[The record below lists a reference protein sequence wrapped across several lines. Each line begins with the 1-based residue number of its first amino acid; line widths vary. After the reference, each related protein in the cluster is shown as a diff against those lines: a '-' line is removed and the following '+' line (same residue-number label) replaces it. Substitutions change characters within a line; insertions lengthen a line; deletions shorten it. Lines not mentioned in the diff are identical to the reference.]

1 MMITPHDVVIAQQRL
16 ANHLIRTPL
25 IHSVP
30 LSRQTGADVW
40 LKCECFAEVGSFK
53 ARGALNCILHLTPSQ
68 RSQGVICASTG
79 NHGAAMAWAAT
90 TVDASCLVVVPHGT
104 PDIKMRNMQNAGA
117 MVVVDGADWGES
129 CVIARRMA
137 QERNLCYL
145 EDGEDPYIMAGAG
158 TVAREVVQQ
167 LPQVTDLVMP
177 VGGGNFIAGGAIAT
191 KAADMPH
198 MRLFGV
204 QSDAAPAV
212 TESMRLGT
220 IVHRPT
226 TSFAGGIA
234 TTAPV
239 PQAFTIMQQ
248 YVDDMLL
255 VPESSLY
262 TAISYVMHHHG
273 FVVEGAGAAP
283 VAALLQEAV
292 RFYGRTV
299 VLVLSGRNLD
309 VPSLQCALAGGVAQ

>member
-1 MMITPHDVVIAQQRL
+1 MNSTPQDVVAAQQL
-16 ANHLIRTPL
+16 LGDYLVRTPL
-25 IHSVP
+25 IYSPP
-30 LSRQTGADVW
+30 LSQQTGAEVW

-53 ARGALNCILHLTPSQ
+53 ARGALNCILQLSPAQ
-68 RSQGVICASTG
+68 RAQGLICASTG

-90 TVDASCLVVVPHGT
+90 KVGASCVVVVPHGT
-104 PDIKMRNMQNAGA
+104 PEIKLRNMHNAGA
-117 MVVVDGADWGES
+117 SVVIDGGDWGES

-137 QERNLCYL
+137 AERHLLYL
-145 EDGEDPYIMAGAG
+145 EDGEDPFIMAGAG
-158 TVAREVVQQ
+158 TVALEVIQQ
-167 LPQVTDLVMP
+167 LPHVTDMLVP
-177 VGGGNFIAGGAIAT
+177 VGGGNLIAGCAMAT
-191 KAADMPH
+191 KAAGAAQ

-212 TESMRLGT
+212 TESMRTGQ
-220 IVHRPT
+220 IVQRPT

-239 PQAFTIMQQ
+239 PEAFAIMQH

-255 VPESSLY
+255 VPEGALY
-262 TAISYVMHHHG
+262 TAIGQLVRQHG

-283 VAALLQEAV
+283 VAALLHHAP
-292 RFYGRTV
+292 RFLGRTV

-309 VPSLQCALAGGVAQ
+309 VPSLQCALAG